1 MCMTLKPEKLILDR
15 NKLIESIWEYR
26 WWILDNS
33 NAMIITVIQEKQYK
47 RPSGKHVDIQAT
59 DIIKAKNKGYSEW
72 RAVRRGYKDIY
83 KWYCVDSN
91 QITERI
97 EGTGIP
103 ADIFS
108 YMFNKHNDF
117 RDYTFLLSL
126 DYDDLI
132 GLSFALTTYL
142 SRYQP
147 LKKGQDTIY
156 DTFRAEERLQYH
168 FMKEIKDISLRSIR
182 LKLKEWAKDDTDELE
197 EEMAFNTFF
206 RIHKTREA
214 DYMNIHK
221 SHASNLSV
229 WIDGGYYEHYRQWE
243 DIIPKRL
250 KNCKPEAEHYWK
262 HGTSKEHLQAQRLLF
277 FGANLEFS
285 KEKIEK
291 DQKRMKALRILRRY

>member
-1 MCMTLKPEKLILDR
+1 MTLKSEKLILDR

-33 NAMIITVIQEKQYK
+33 NAMMITVIQEKQYK
-47 RPSGKHVDIQAT
+47 RPEGKHIEIQPT
-59 DIIKAKNKGYSEW
+59 DIIQAKARGYSEW

-117 RDYTFLLSL
+117 QDYAFLISL

-132 GLSFALTTYL
+132 GLSFALITYL

-147 LKKGQDTIY
+147 LKKGQDTFF
-156 DTFRAEERLQYH
+156 DTFKAEERLQYH

-182 LKLKEWAKDDTDELE
+182 LKLKAWADDDTDELE
-197 EEMAFNTFF
+197 EDMAFNTFW
-206 RIHKTREA
+206 RIHQTREA

-221 SHASNLSV
+221 SHAYNLFV
-229 WIDGGYYEHYRQWE
+229 WIDGGYFEHFKQWE
-243 DIIPKRL
+243 DVIPKRL
-250 KNCKPEAEHYWK
+250 EYCKPEAEHYWK
-262 HGTSKEHLQAQRLLF
+262 HGTSRAHLQAQRLLF

-291 DQKRMKALRILRRY
+291 DQRRIKAMRKK